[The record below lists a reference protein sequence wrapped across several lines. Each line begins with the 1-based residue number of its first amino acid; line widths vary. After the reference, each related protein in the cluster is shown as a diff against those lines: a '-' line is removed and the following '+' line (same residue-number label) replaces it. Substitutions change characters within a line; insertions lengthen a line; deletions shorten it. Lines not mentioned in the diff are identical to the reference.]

1 MIRRFACIV
10 WFILFATPV
19 AAAGLMKTGA
29 VFHPTSVALGV
40 VMLQPTAAPAL
51 SRAALLAQQVEQV
64 RRRRATIPT
73 MPPTSG
79 STLRRFPSELAR
91 SRPDGFSE
99 GLLTKIPPNR
109 ATPTCGNLLRS
120 DTHQLMLFSSRGV

>member
-40 VMLQPTAAPAL
+40 VMLQTHRCTCIVTRCAP
-51 SRAALLAQQVEQV
+51 
-64 RRRRATIPT
+64 
-73 MPPTSG
+73 G
-79 STLRRFPSELAR
+79 STGRTSSQATSHHPHHATDERQHASPISERTCSLTPRRLQRRFTNKNSP
-91 SRPDGFSE
+91 
-99 GLLTKIPPNR
+99 
-109 ATPTCGNLLRS
+109 
-120 DTHQLMLFSSRGV
+120 